1 MVTTTMDTD
10 YALSFPEEEVPE
22 VPADVVFGRA
32 VAAAAAEEAE
42 MTSAGAVEIADQV
55 LLDAQTTEFLLQVG
69 TVVCFCSTF
78 NFER

>member
-10 YALSFPEEEVPE
+10 CALNFPEEEAPE

-32 VAAAAAEEAE
+32 AVAAEEAE

-55 LLDAQTTEFLLQVG
+55 LLDAQTTEFWLQVG
-69 TVVCFCSTF
+69 TVVRFCT
-78 NFER
+78 